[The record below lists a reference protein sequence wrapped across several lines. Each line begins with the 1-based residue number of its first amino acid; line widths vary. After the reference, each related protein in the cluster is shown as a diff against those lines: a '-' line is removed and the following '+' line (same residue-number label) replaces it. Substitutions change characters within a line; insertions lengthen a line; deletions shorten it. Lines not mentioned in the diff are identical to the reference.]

1 MEAADLLPLL
11 EQLDDNVDDLEE
23 ALKPILES
31 PVSETS
37 NKLPLL
43 DKAKFHVLVTYAL
56 ESLIFS
62 YLRLHGVNAKEHP
75 VFRELTR
82 IKQYFGKIQALE
94 AEQAEP
100 EQRTMTLDKEAAGR
114 FIKHGLAGND
124 KLDMQRK
131 EQEAKQKARAQLKAA
146 LLAKNAAAS
155 ETSSKNRTSSS
166 DSESEPVNEDWDS
179 EEAMR
184 VASGLVTTPSE
195 TPQPENFQE
204 GKKKK
209 KDKGKHE
216 TSKASKKKKKRSKEE
231 QQERKKERRQKKMEV
246 RKAAKAK

>member
-23 ALKPILES
+23 VLKPILES

-37 NKLPLL
+37 KKLPVL

-82 IKQYFGKIQALE
+82 VKQYFGKIQALE
-94 AEQAEP
+94 AEP

-131 EQEAKQKARAQLKAA
+131 EQEAKEKARAQLKAA
-146 LLAKNAAAS
+146 LLAKKAAAS

-166 DSESEPVNEDWDS
+166 DSESEPGNEEPDS
-179 EEAMR
+179 EEAMT
-184 VASGLVTTPSE
+184 AESGQMTRPSE
-195 TPQPENFQE
+195 ITQSENSPE

-209 KDKGKHE
+209 DKNKHE
-216 TSKASKKKKKRSKEE
+216 TSKATRKRKKRSKEE
-231 QQERKKERRQKKMEV
+231 EQERKKERRQKKMEV

>member
-37 NKLPLL
+37 NKLPVL

-82 IKQYFGKIQALE
+82 VKQYYGKIQALE
-94 AEQAEP
+94 TEP

-124 KLDMQRK
+124 KLDMKRK
-131 EQEAKQKARAQLKAA
+131 EQEAKEKARAQLKAA
-146 LLAKNAAAS
+146 LLAKKAAAS
-155 ETSSKNRTSSS
+155 ETSSRNRTSSS
-166 DSESEPVNEDWDS
+166 DSESEPDKEESDS
-179 EEAMR
+179 EEFMIAG
-184 VASGLVTTPSE
+184 SEQLTKPLETT
-195 TPQPENFQE
+195 QPENSQE
-204 GKKKK
+204 VKKK
-209 KDKGKHE
+209 KDKNKLE
-216 TSKASKKKKKRSKEE
+216 TSKATRKRKKRSKEE
-231 QQERKKERRQKKMEV
+231 QQERKKERRQKKMEA

>member
-31 PVSETS
+31 PVLETS
-37 NKLPLL
+37 KKLPVL

-82 IKQYFGKIQALE
+82 VKQYFGKIQALE
-94 AEQAEP
+94 TEP
-100 EQRTMTLDKEAAGR
+100 EQRAMTLDKEAAGR

-124 KLDMQRK
+124 KLDMKRK
-131 EQEAKQKARAQLKAA
+131 EQEAKEKARAQLRAA
-146 LLAKNAAAS
+146 LLAKKAAAS
-155 ETSSKNRTSSS
+155 ETSSRNRTSSS
-166 DSESEPVNEDWDS
+166 DSESESDNEASDS
-179 EEAMR
+179 EKSMIAGSEQL
-184 VASGLVTTPSE
+184 GNPLETTE
-195 TPQPENFQE
+195 PEDSQE
-204 GKKKK
+204 VKKK
-209 KDKGKHE
+209 KDNNKHE
-216 TSKASKKKKKRSKEE
+216 TSKAIRKRMKRSKEE
-231 QQERKKERRQKKMEV
+231 QQERNKERRQKKMEA
-246 RKAAKAK
+246 RRAAKAK

>member
-23 ALKPILES
+23 ALKPILEN

-37 NKLPLL
+37 NKLPVL

-82 IKQYFGKIQALE
+82 VKQYFGKIQALE

-131 EQEAKQKARAQLKAA
+131 EQEAKHKARAQLKAA

-155 ETSSKNRTSSS
+155 ETSSKNRTSGS

-184 VASGLVTTPSE
+184 VASGLVTTPPE
-195 TPQPENFQE
+195 TTQPENSQE

-209 KDKGKHE
+209 DKSKHE
-216 TSKASKKKKKRSKEE
+216 TSKTARKRKKRSKEE
-231 QQERKKERRQKKMEV
+231 QQERKKERRQKKMEA
-246 RKAAKAK
+246 RKAGKAK